1 MTRATEFC
9 DQHGLMPLYP
19 FLKWQGPRGSA
30 RKAEGFFKI
39 VEPLQFAVRSAFAKQ
54 DERDCSDAVTQ
65 SQKLDPKGISGVRL
79 IDNRIDPP
87 ETGLSTP
94 MQAD

>member
-19 FLKWQGPRGSA
+19 FLHWQGPRGCA
-30 RKAEGFFKI
+30 RKAEGFFEI
-39 VEPLQFAVRSAFAKQ
+39 VEAFQFAVRSAFAKQ
-54 DERDCSDAVTQ
+54 DERECSDAATR
-65 SQKLDPKGISGVRL
+65 SPRLDPKGISGVRL
-79 IDNRIDPP
+79 IDNRTDPP

-94 MQAD
+94 MPAG

>member
-19 FLKWQGPRGSA
+19 FLNWQGPKGCA
-30 RKAEGFFKI
+30 RKAEGFFDI
-39 VEPLQFAVRSAFAKQ
+39 VEALQFAVRSAFAKQ
-54 DERDCSDAVTQ
+54 DERECSDAVTR
-65 SQKLDPKGISGVRL
+65 SQKLDPSGIGGVRL

-94 MQAD
+94 VPTG